1 MFSQKQ
7 PIREPR
13 GQKLRNTTSEYIF
26 DALYIPLCYTVELKE
41 YVNYPVVHDDGFLGK
56 RATIWYNIV
65 EGFIPAASL
74 SPGL

>member
-1 MFSQKQ
+1 MDTN
-7 PIREPR
+7 I
-13 GQKLRNTTSEYIF
+13 EYIF